1 MNEAFLKKG
10 LTEKNK
16 VVFDFVFQYY
26 YSGLCAYAEKIVGDS
41 NASEDIVQDLFF
53 NLWIKHDQIQISSS
67 LKNYFF
73 TSVKNRSLD
82 YLKKEKKKTQ
92 LKNSTLD
99 LKNHD
104 ENLSTFWF
112 AESEL
117 QTIIEQSLDK
127 LPPRCREIFT
137 LSRFEGFKNNDIAEQ
152 LGISKRTV
160 ELQISNALK
169 ILRKD
174 LSPYLP
180 LILIS
185 FLLK

>member
-1 MNEAFLKKG
+1 MEEKFLIQG
-10 LTEKNK
+10 LQTKNK
-16 VVFDFVFQYY
+16 IVFDFVFHYY

-41 NASEDIVQDLFF
+41 NVSEDIVQDLFF
-53 NLWIKHDQIQISSS
+53 TLWIKFNQIHISSS
-67 LKNYFF
+67 LKSYLF

-82 YLKKEKKKTQ
+82 YLKKEKTKTQ
-92 LKNSTLD
+92 SVNSIAHLQT
-99 LKNHD
+99 HD

-117 QTIIEQSLDK
+117 ETLVEKSLAK
-127 LPPRCREIFT
+127 LPSRCREIFK
-137 LSRFEGFKNNDIAEQ
+137 LSRFEGFKNQDIAEK
-152 LGISKRTV
+152 LGITKRTV

-185 FLLK
+185 LILK